1 MGNMQIDLYKQLVNT
16 ATDSYKALNDTTKTQ
31 MKLITNS
38 LAPFVGMEL
47 NQENTV
53 PALTKWDNGLYHT
66 RQNNAWIPS
75 GGVLVSLCPLYD
87 GTWLAVFSNVP
98 AMHLTSEFEIISTL
112 PFGYSAPA
120 SSGPTMKNYVSPN
133 HASAVNYSSIVS
145 NVDVS
150 RTMIFM
156 SLPSDN
162 VVQVYSYSKNIWTYI
177 SSIGTAGTAGNG
189 SSTDLTAPI
198 VTKAVWVPT
207 GVGSNT
213 KIFKIF
219 IANVGTNAA
228 GTSGFI
234 KFLTMDVGGTLKQ
247 GYEEISWPTQ
257 YHSGLGNG
265 SLLFSETSVA
275 TAMGLSAEADQLY
288 LINNATVMEIG
299 SMYIGNSLLSI
310 PNQTKVFKTSFPT
323 LDYSDKMD
331 SPTSLLVLDSGDIVV
346 GDNFG
351 HVVVFNSS
359 QSAVLDSV
367 GKPLSFSAMGVNTK
381 YPFEMQQIVDLQIDP
396 LSGDLVIA
404 GVGGEVFKTNLLR
417 LGDQQIVFATRPIP
431 FSGRL
436 EKIVGLNTGK
446 VEVSLD
452 AGTTW
457 QDISFYEL
465 TTISIGTSVYVK
477 VSRTREELKKEY
489 QFFNTTPSLGAIKEG
504 YIVFSI

>member
-1 MGNMQIDLYKQLVNT
+1 MGKLQIDLYKQLVNS
-16 ATDSYKALNDTTKTQ
+16 ATDAYKAFNEDTKTQ
-31 MKLITNS
+31 VKLITNS

-47 NQENTV
+47 NEENTV

-66 RQNNAWIPS
+66 RQNNAWLPS

-98 AMHLTSEFEIISTL
+98 AMHLTAEFEIISTL
-112 PFGYSAPA
+112 PFEYSAPA

-145 NVDVS
+145 NVDVP
-150 RTMIFM
+150 RTMVFM
-156 SLPSDN
+156 SLPSVH
-162 VVQVYSYSKNIWTYI
+162 VVQAYSYSKNIWTYI
-177 SSIGTAGTAGNG
+177 TSIGTAGTAGNG
-189 SSTDLTAPI
+189 TSVDLSIPE

-207 GVGSNT
+207 SVGSST
-213 KIFKIF
+213 KQFKIF
-219 IANVGTNAA
+219 IANAGVNAA
-228 GTSGFI
+228 TTTGFV
-234 KFLTMDVGGTLKQ
+234 KYLSMDVGGTMKQ
-247 GYEEISWPTQ
+247 DFAEISWPTQ
-257 YHSGLGNG
+257 YHAGSGNG
-265 SLLFSETSVA
+265 SLLFSETKAVSALSVS
-275 TAMGLSAEADQLY
+275 TEADQLY
-288 LINNATVMEIG
+288 VINTATVPEIG
-299 SMYIGNSLLSI
+299 SMYLGNSLLSV

-331 SPTSLLVLDSGDIVV
+331 SPTSLLVLESGDIVV

-359 QSAVLDSV
+359 QSAVLDSL
-367 GKPLSFSAMGVNTK
+367 GKPLSFGAIGVNTK
-381 YPFEMQQIVDLQIDP
+381 YPFEMQSTVDLQIDP

-452 AGTTW
+452 AGATW